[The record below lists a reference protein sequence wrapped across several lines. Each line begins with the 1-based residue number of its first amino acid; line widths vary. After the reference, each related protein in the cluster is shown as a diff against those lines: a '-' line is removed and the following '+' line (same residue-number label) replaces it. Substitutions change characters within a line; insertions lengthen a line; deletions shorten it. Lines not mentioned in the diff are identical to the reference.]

1 MWKTNIPLVS
11 RFFVF
16 QINGGVEFTSTCF
29 KAHLRTSGIHHQLS
43 CPYTPVQNG
52 RAERKHRHVTEI
64 GLALLFHSHLSPCF
78 WVDAFNTAT
87 YIINQLP
94 TPLLDG
100 KSPFELLYGYSP
112 HYENFHSFGCRVYA
126 CLRDYMLNK
135 LSPLSIPCI
144 FLGYSPSHKGFRC
157 LDPTTTR
164 LYITRHAHFPI
175 VPSFQAQPLF
185 SLHISNFLE
194 PRLHHIDPSPPSPYI
209 PRSNSSPC
217 NVFSDLV
224 DESVQVDT
232 SLTSSSLPPSASSSP
247 SIESAVD
254 FSSSL
259 GSYLMITRAKASIF
273 KTLHLANLSVLG
285 SSKLLSTLLASTVPK
300 GFKTAA
306 KNPTWLAAMDEE
318 V

>member
-1 MWKTNIPLVS
+1 MP
-11 RFFVF
+11 
-16 QINGGVEFTSTCF
+16 
-29 KAHLRTSGIHHQLS
+29 
-43 CPYTPVQNG
+43 
-52 RAERKHRHVTEI
+52 
-64 GLALLFHSHLSPCF
+64 
-78 WVDAFNTAT
+78 
-87 YIINQLP
+87 
-94 TPLLDG
+94 
-100 KSPFELLYGYSP
+100 
-112 HYENFHSFGCRVYA
+112 
-126 CLRDYMLNK
+126 NK
-135 LSPLSIPCI
+135 LSPHSIPCI

-185 SLHISNFLE
+185 SLHISSFLE
-194 PRLHHIDPSPPSPYI
+194 PRLHHIDPSPPSPHI

-217 NVFSDLV
+217 NVFSNLV

-232 SLTSSSLPPSASSSP
+232 SLTSSSLPPSASNSP

-306 KNPTWLAAMDEE
+306 KNPTWLTAMDEE